1 MNIEQYLKDQHF
13 KLFTIPNVDN
23 MILPNYIM
31 DWLVITAVVVII
43 YVVII
48 TSLRLM
54 FPEQYLDWK
63 KIDLQ
68 DISFPDNFTWG
79 VATASHQIEGNNVNN
94 WTQFEQRENKEL
106 LALLVITGNCG
117 IKTMIC

>member
-63 KIDLQ
+63 
-68 DISFPDNFTWG
+68 T
-79 VATASHQIEGNNVNN
+79 
-94 WTQFEQRENKEL
+94 
-106 LALLVITGNCG
+106 
-117 IKTMIC
+117 